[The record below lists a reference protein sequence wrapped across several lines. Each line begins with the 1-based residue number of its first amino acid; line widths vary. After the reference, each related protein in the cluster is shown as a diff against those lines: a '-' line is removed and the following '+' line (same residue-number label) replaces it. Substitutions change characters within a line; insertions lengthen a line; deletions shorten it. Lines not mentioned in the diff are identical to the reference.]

1 MPRDSRPFQADLA
14 ALQLLL
20 PPSACFASLTAAEL
34 RGWWRPQVAH
44 PVFVSVPSDDPHPQ
58 RRGMFVTRHPRPVDS
73 EVIDGI
79 RVASAAETLLAAARD
94 LSLLDLVVLG
104 DSALHVHACTK
115 DELWHAAAQRRRG
128 APRLRVAIPLLDGRS
143 ESAWESVLRLLH
155 FAAEVEVEPQKQ
167 IHDEWGRFVARAD
180 LWMWA
185 RVVSTSTTVGRT
197 ATEKLTART
206 LPVSGVWSR
215 SIGSAS
221 ASHHRSCCTRQHR
234 SSPAWIGCWDV
245 LGALAA

>member
-1 MPRDSRPFQADLA
+1 
-14 ALQLLL
+14 
-20 PPSACFASLTAAEL
+20 
-34 RGWWRPQVAH
+34 
-44 PVFVSVPSDDPHPQ
+44 
-58 RRGMFVTRHPRPVDS
+58 MFVTRHPRPVDS

-115 DELWHAAAQRRRG
+115 ELWLAAAQRRRG

-180 LWMWA
+180 LWLVGTRRIHEYDGGAHRDREAHRADLA
-185 RVVSTSTTVGRT
+185 RERRLVEIDWQRIGFTSPQLLYEAASIIAGMDRLLGRT
-197 ATEKLTART
+197 WSPRRLARWQAM
-206 LPVSGVWSR
+206 LDDSLLRPRGRARAMRQWQR
-215 SIGSAS
+215 S
-221 ASHHRSCCTRQHR
+221 T
-234 SSPAWIGCWDV
+234 
-245 LGALAA
+245 